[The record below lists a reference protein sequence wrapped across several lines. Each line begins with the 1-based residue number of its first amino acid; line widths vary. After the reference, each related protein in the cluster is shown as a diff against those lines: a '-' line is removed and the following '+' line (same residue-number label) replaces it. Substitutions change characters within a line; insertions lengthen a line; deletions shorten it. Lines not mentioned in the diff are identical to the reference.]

1 MTRTALVAGATG
13 VVGRAILAH
22 LESQPGWQVVAAARR
37 PVQAG
42 PFTRTISL
50 DLADPHAC
58 RARLADLGP
67 ITHVF
72 YTAYAPASTLGQEAK
87 LNARLLVNL
96 VEALEDRP
104 DAASLD
110 HIQLMQGSKWYGNH
124 LGPYRTPARENDPR
138 HGQPCFY
145 YNQQDWLAERRRG
158 KSWTWSALRPHGVLG
173 LAIGSSMNQLTAMAI
188 YASIMRERGETELAW
203 PGAPGA
209 FTCLYQFTEA
219 AYLARGMVWAATSY
233 ACSNRALNF
242 TNGDL
247 VRWQHLWPDIA
258 AAFGMKPGPVRTVR
272 LAELFADADD
282 EWSRIVSRHG
292 LKSYRVAELT
302 NWSFADFVFG
312 CAYDQISDLTR
323 ARNAGWT
330 GANPS
335 PAMYIRLIEGLRE
348 ARIIP

>member
-13 VVGRAILAH
+13 VVGRAIVSH
-22 LESQPGWQVVAAARR
+22 LERLPDWQVIAASRRTAEARPR
-37 PVQAG
+37 
-42 PFTRTISL
+42 TRTITL
-50 DLADPHAC
+50 DLDDPHAC
-58 RARLADLGP
+58 RAQLADVGP

-72 YTAYAPASTLGQEAK
+72 YTAYAPAATLGKEAAV
-87 LNARLLVNL
+87 NARMLVNL

-104 DAASLD
+104 EAASLA

-124 LGPYRTPARENDPR
+124 LGPYRTPAREDDPR

-145 YNQQDWLAERRRG
+145 YDQQDWLAERRRD
-158 KSWTWSALRPHGVLG
+158 KAWTWSALRPHGVLG

-188 YASIMRERGETELAW
+188 YASLMRERGETELAW

-219 AYLARGMVWAATSY
+219 AYLARAMVWAATTP
-233 ACSNRALNF
+233 ACADQPMNF

-258 AAFGMKPGPVRTVR
+258 SAFGMTPGPVRTVR
-272 LAELFADADD
+272 LVEMFADAED
-282 EWSRIVSRHG
+282 EWSRIVARHE
-292 LKSYRVAELT
+292 LKRYQLSELT
-302 NWSFADFVFG
+302 NWAFADFVFG
-312 CAYDQISDLTR
+312 CAYDQVSDLTR

-330 GANPS
+330 GVNPS
-335 PAMYIRLIEGLRE
+335 PAMYRRLIEGLRAE
-348 ARIIP
+348 RIIP